1 MKKRKICIVTGSRAE
16 YGLLYWLIKEVE
28 ADKDLELQLIATGMH
43 LSSKFGL
50 TYKQIEKDFKI
61 DKKIDMH
68 LSSDNSQGISMSM
81 SIAQTSFSKTY
92 NKLKPDI
99 VVVLGD
105 RYEIFSAVSSAMI
118 SRIPIAHLHG
128 GEATEG
134 VIDEAIRHCITKMS
148 HLHFTATKEYSKRVI
163 QLGEQPNRVFNVGG
177 AGIENI
183 KRLKLLTRKEFEKS
197 TNFKF
202 NKKNIL
208 VTYHPVTLENNTSK
222 KHFQELLDSIDELE
236 DTNIIFTKANSDVDG
251 KIINQMI
258 NQYTKKNLK
267 NSIGVASLGQLKYLS
282 ALQYMDFIIGNSS
295 SGLLEAPSFKIGTI
309 NIGDRQN
316 GRLKAES
323 VIDCS
328 PNKKN
333 IKKAIKKIYSNKFQ
347 KILKDVKNPY
357 DNGFVSKKITK
368 VLKIVKLDKIL
379 NKNFFDIKVSL

>member
-1 MKKRKICIVTGSRAE
+1 
-16 YGLLYWLIKEVE
+16 
-28 ADKDLELQLIATGMH
+28 
-43 LSSKFGL
+43 
-50 TYKQIEKDFKI
+50 
-61 DKKIDMH
+61 
-68 LSSDNSQGISMSM
+68 
-81 SIAQTSFSKTY
+81 
-92 NKLKPDI
+92 
-99 VVVLGD
+99 
-105 RYEIFSAVSSAMI
+105 
-118 SRIPIAHLHG
+118 
-128 GEATEG
+128 
-134 VIDEAIRHCITKMS
+134 
-148 HLHFTATKEYSKRVI
+148 
-163 QLGEQPNRVFNVGG
+163 
-177 AGIENI
+177 
-183 KRLKLLTRKEFEKS
+183 
-197 TNFKF
+197 
-202 NKKNIL
+202 
-208 VTYHPVTLENNTSK
+208 
-222 KHFQELLDSIDELE
+222 
-236 DTNIIFTKANSDVDG
+236 
-251 KIINQMI
+251 MI

-379 NKNFFDIKVSL
+379 NKNFFDIKFSL